1 MNEFI
6 RVRFRRQNGARFK
19 VAKQTPDGIE
29 FDERDPIERT
39 VGIQL
44 NPRGTATAERM
55 RRIARV
61 KGWGLNEFKL
71 KVSVEDGDIILRG
84 HDPDSLPEG
93 LYALRIA
100 IEEAATPNKSSPI
113 EIEQDGHAACD
124 VTVML
129 DVRDLEVDLTDC
141 DAEIAR
147 VLDASR
153 LDGKSGSD
161 WLMDRDRRPT
171 RRACLLNLLASLRV
185 RPSAGD
191 RLIDQVKDVF
201 MVFNDR
207 AYMKVD
213 RAMLTRVEGLAR
225 DPKKPFFREG
235 KPTAK
240 IHGRLLDSIQEKQG
254 FHELLSFRGEGSPS
268 LQMVIA
274 VPPVDS
280 PHTYAEFD
288 LDLGNPLQDVL
299 GFVVHMGELLDGK
312 PTNHL
317 DLRKTLAKPKGKAAA
332 FLYYKVTE
340 G

>member
-6 RVRFRRQNGARFK
+6 RIRFKRQTGARFK
-19 VAKQTPDGIE
+19 VVKQTPDGIE

-39 VGIQL
+39 VGVQI
-44 NPRGTATAERM
+44 NPRGSATAERM

-71 KVSVEDGDIILRG
+71 RVSVEEGDLILRG
-84 HDPDSLPEG
+84 HDPDALPEG
-93 LYALRIA
+93 LYAIRVA
-100 IEEAATPNKSSPI
+100 IEEAATPRKNI
-113 EIEQDGHAACD
+113 NVEIKQDGHAAFD
-124 VTVML
+124 VPVML
-129 DVRDLEVDLTDC
+129 DVRDLEVDLTDS
-141 DAEIAR
+141 DSEIQR

-153 LDGKSGSD
+153 VDGRSGAD
-161 WLMDRDRRPT
+161 WVKDRDRRPT

-185 RPSAGD
+185 RPTARD

-207 AYMKVD
+207 AYMRVD
-213 RAMLTRVEGLAR
+213 RAMLQRVEDLAR
-225 DPKKPFFREG
+225 DPKTPFFREG
-235 KPTAK
+235 KPAAK

-254 FHELLSFRGEGSPS
+254 FSELLSFRGEGAPS

-317 DLRKTLAKPKGKAAA
+317 ELRKALAKSKAGS
-332 FLYYKVTE
+332 FLYYKVSE

>member
-1 MNEFI
+1 M
-6 RVRFRRQNGARFK
+6 
-19 VAKQTPDGIE
+19 
-29 FDERDPIERT
+29 
-39 VGIQL
+39 
-44 NPRGTATAERM
+44 
-55 RRIARV
+55 
-61 KGWGLNEFKL
+61 
-71 KVSVEDGDIILRG
+71 
-84 HDPDSLPEG
+84 
-93 LYALRIA
+93 
-100 IEEAATPNKSSPI
+100 
-113 EIEQDGHAACD
+113 
-124 VTVML
+124 
-129 DVRDLEVDLTDC
+129 
-141 DAEIAR
+141 
-147 VLDASR
+147 
-153 LDGKSGSD
+153 
-161 WLMDRDRRPT
+161 
-171 RRACLLNLLASLRV
+171 
-185 RPSAGD
+185 
-191 RLIDQVKDVF
+191 LIDQVKDVF

-213 RAMLTRVEGLAR
+213 RAMLKRVEDLAR

-235 KPTAK
+235 KPAAK

-254 FHELLSFRGEGSPS
+254 FSELLSFRGEGGPS

-317 DLRKTLAKPKGKAAA
+317 ELRKALAKSKAGG